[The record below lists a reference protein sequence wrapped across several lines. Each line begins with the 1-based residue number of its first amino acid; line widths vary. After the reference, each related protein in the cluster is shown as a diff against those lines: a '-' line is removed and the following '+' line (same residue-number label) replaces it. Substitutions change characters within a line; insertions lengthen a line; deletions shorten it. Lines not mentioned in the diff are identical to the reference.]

1 MAASAESD
9 CSDGPSGDKLR
20 AMTDIILRATE
31 LTAEAFAPFGDV
43 IETAGRDSRW
53 INEQTCRRF
62 DDLAQVD
69 VGEAGGRP
77 LISIFE
83 ASPRSL
89 PLRISMLERHPMSS
103 QAFYP
108 LQAQPFLVVVAADGP
123 APDASGIR
131 VFLSSGSQGVNYRR
145 NTWHHSL
152 IALERKST
160 FLVVDRG
167 GPGENCEEMGINPV
181 VFVTGRK

>member
-1 MAASAESD
+1 
-9 CSDGPSGDKLR
+9 
-20 AMTDIILRATE
+20 MTDMIIRATP
-31 LTAEAFAPFGDV
+31 LTAETFAPFGDV
-43 IETAGRDSRW
+43 IETEGRASRW
-53 INEQTCRRF
+53 INEGTCRRF
-62 DDLAQVD
+62 DDLAKVD

-89 PLRISMLERHPMSS
+89 PLKIRALERHPMSS

-108 LQAQPFLVVVAADGP
+108 LQSTPFLVVVAANGA
-123 APDASGIR
+123 APDAGGIR

-152 IALERKST
+152 IALERKSA
-160 FLVVDRG
+160 FIVVDRG
-167 GPGENCEEMGINPV
+167 GPSENCEEISLTRAV
-181 VFVTGRK
+181 SVTIPA

>member
-1 MAASAESD
+1 MAASAESGF
-9 CSDGPSGDKLR
+9 SDALNGHDLKFMS
-20 AMTDIILRATE
+20 DIILRATA
-31 LTAEAFAPFGDV
+31 LTAEDFAPFGDV
-43 IETAGRDSRW
+43 IETAGRDPRW
-53 INEQTCRRF
+53 INGETCLRF

-77 LISIFE
+77 LLSIFE
-83 ASPRSL
+83 ASPRTL
-89 PLRISMLERHPMSS
+89 PLRISTLERHPMSS

-108 LQAQPFLVVVAADGP
+108 LQAQPFLVVVAPQGP
-123 APDASGIR
+123 LPDVGRIR

-152 IALERKST
+152 IALDRKST

-167 GPGENCEEMGINPV
+167 GPGDNCEEAAVNPS
-181 VFVTGRK
+181 VFVTGPQ

>member
-1 MAASAESD
+1 
-9 CSDGPSGDKLR
+9 
-20 AMTDIILRATE
+20 MTDIILRATE
-31 LTAEAFAPFGDV
+31 LTADAFAPFGDV

-77 LISIFE
+77 VLSIFE
-83 ASPRSL
+83 ASPHSL
-89 PLRISMLERHPMSS
+89 PLRITMLERHPMSS

-108 LQAQPFLVVVAADGP
+108 LQAQPFLVVVAPDGP
-123 APDASGIR
+123 LPDARGIR

-145 NTWHHSL
+145 NTWHHSF

-160 FLVVDRG
+160 FLGVVSG
-167 GPGENCEEMGINPV
+167 AQGAN
-181 VFVTGRK
+181 

>member
-1 MAASAESD
+1 MSGF
-9 CSDGPSGDKLR
+9 SDGLIAHKLTG
-20 AMTDIILRATE
+20 MTDLIIRATP

-43 IETAGRDSRW
+43 IETEGRDSRW
-53 INEQTCRRF
+53 INEGTCRRF

-89 PLRISMLERHPMSS
+89 PLRISTLERHPMSS

-108 LQAQPFLVVVAADGP
+108 LQAQPFLVVVAPNGP
-123 APDASGIR
+123 VPDASGIR

-167 GPGENCEEMGINPV
+167 GPGKNCEEMGINPV
-181 VFVTGRK
+181 VVVTSG

>member
-1 MAASAESD
+1 
-9 CSDGPSGDKLR
+9 
-20 AMTDIILRATE
+20 MTDIILRATA
-31 LTAEAFAPFGDV
+31 LTAAAFAPFGDV
-43 IETAGRDSRW
+43 IEIEGRGSRW
-53 INEQTCRRF
+53 INESTCRRF

-77 LISIFE
+77 LLSIFE

-89 PLRISMLERHPMSS
+89 PLKIRVLERHPMSS

-108 LQAQPFLVVVAADGP
+108 LQARPFLVVVATEDSLPFAT
-123 APDASGIR
+123 GIR

-152 IALERKST
+152 IALDHKSKY
-160 FLVVDRG
+160 LVVDRG
-167 GPGENCEEMGINPV
+167 GPGKDCEEIAVDPAV
-181 VFVTGRK
+181 LVTISQ